1 MRGDFMSIAENK
13 KFGEKLAFHTAP
25 TLLGIKC
32 GSLISLTTADFTLE
46 AQSELFNSRAEAKG
60 LVTKILCSCGNRTLV
75 FVYNKKLMSARL
87 ADKQVQEILMKYGY
101 PENVSI
107 DQCLDILSARIRSH
121 RDFPHEIGIFLG
133 YPLEDV
139 VGFIEN
145 KGENFKFCGC
155 WKVYGCEESAK
166 RTFANYEKC
175 RKFLCSRLNEGADIY
190 QALKIS

>member
-1 MRGDFMSIAENK
+1 MSIAENR

-32 GSLISLTTADFTLE
+32 GSLISLTTAEFALD
-46 AQSELFNSRAEAKG
+46 AQAEFFNGKAEVKG
-60 LVTKILCSCGNRTLV
+60 LVAKILCSCGNRTLL
-75 FVYNKKLMSARL
+75 FVYNKKLMEARL

-107 DQCLDILSARIRSH
+107 DKCLDILSARIRSH
-121 RDFPHEIGIFLG
+121 GDFPHEIGIFLG

-155 WKVYGCEESAK
+155 WKVYGSEENA
-166 RTFANYEKC
+166 RRAFANYEKC
-175 RKFLCSRLNEGADIY
+175 RRFLCRKLNEGADIY

>member
-1 MRGDFMSIAENK
+1 MSVMESN

-46 AQSELFNSRAEAKG
+46 AQADFFNSKAAVKG
-60 LVTKILCSCGNRTLV
+60 LVTKILCSCGNRTLL
-75 FVYNKKLMSARL
+75 FVYNEKLMKRRL
-87 ADKQVQEILMKYGY
+87 ADEQVQAVLKKYGY
-101 PENVSI
+101 PKNVDI
-107 DQCLDILSARIRSH
+107 DECLDFLSARIRSSK
-121 RDFPHEIGIFLG
+121 DFPHEIGIFLG

-175 RKFLCSRLNEGADIY
+175 RKFLCGRLNEGADIY

>member
-1 MRGDFMSIAENK
+1 MSAIENN
-13 KFGEKLAFHTAP
+13 KFGHKLAFHTAP

-32 GSLISLTTADFTLE
+32 GSLISLTTSEFMLD
-46 AQSELFNSRAEAKG
+46 AQSELFNSKAAAKG
-60 LVTKILCSCGNRTLV
+60 LVTKILCSCGSRTLL
-75 FVYNKKLMSARL
+75 FVYNEKLMQKRL
-87 ADKQVQEILMKYGY
+87 ADEQVQAVLKQYGY
-101 PENVSI
+101 PENAGI
-107 DQCLDILSARIRSH
+107 DKCLDYLSMRIRGSA
-121 RDFPHEIGIFLG
+121 DFPHEIGVFLG

-175 RKFLCSRLNEGADIY
+175 RKFLCGKLNEGADIY